1 MKPIGTIFGLAGL
14 ATLPFLCVTLCC
26 QEAAHPYT
34 AHTDTAQTRTL
45 IFDTPS
51 GVHPPDKDGP
61 QSIQNT
67 LTMTVAGAGWSLGN
81 SGLWSVSQSEQMTAN
96 VFQRGIAHNLTLYLN
111 KHATGDA
118 AGFYSYTFSDG
129 GVTAGSD
136 EGITNAN
143 FEGGETNGYYH
154 GTVAT
159 TSGQGDTTPT
169 LSFRTGNNALT
180 DGGILLD
187 IAKGTIA
194 CSLAG
199 ASSEFASKYVQQLP
213 TTCSTLPITSA
224 FGTMTTEI
232 PTQHTTA
239 DAPQS
244 VTVTFL
250 LGTIGGSTRAF
261 APGVAEMSGAFYPEQ
276 VAITAVQPPQG
287 GKQTITMKVRNPNPA
302 GSVLFQGGLAG
313 QYLSFDANLALSG
326 YRSSYMAL
334 GSVDGTHL
342 LYALL
347 YGGGIINTIPQ
358 SGNEAATTTGPNAGF
373 HLYPGAEIVR
383 NDPQAVHPTLEPNTV
398 RWEAGDVIENPH
410 PVQQAG
416 HGLWVT
422 TQRNSPC
429 NSSYGCEG
437 LEVDSSG
444 AGINGAFSLFYGR
457 NYGKDSQYFDG
468 GGPIAAPNFMTG
480 YGEFGND
487 WYLFYGPQHGGA
499 VIRIQNLANGIGAS
513 QWTTPIDVV
522 NFNSVGAG
530 HLTFTPSTATWGLNA
545 IRTSAITI
553 GNAQPSI
560 TGNQGRGPN
569 VLHCDA
575 GTFRAGHVFTI
586 AEDGSCQDGGALPAQ
601 TLAASLVTTSAGR
614 DLISMPGMTA
624 SGHCTLSPTNASAA
638 TSGGTYISAK
648 GPNTVTIA
656 HASTAGMAFDILCTP
671 Y

>member
-1 MKPIGTIFGLAGL
+1 VVSAPLWG
-14 ATLPFLCVTLCC
+14 
-26 QEAAHPYT
+26 QEAAQLG
-34 AHTDTAQTRTL
+34 TAQARTMNL
-45 IFDTPS
+45 TAPS
-51 GVHPPDKDGP
+51 GVHPPDRDGP
-61 QSIQNT
+61 QSSQNT
-67 LTMTVAGAGWSLGN
+67 LNMTVTGPGWSLGN
-81 SGLWSVSQSEQMTAN
+81 SGLWSVSQSEQMIAN
-96 VFQRGIAHNLTLYLN
+96 VFQRGIAHNMTLYMN
-111 KHATGDA
+111 KHATGDT

-154 GTVAT
+154 GTIAA
-159 TSGQGDTTPT
+159 TSGPGDTMPSLTFQ
-169 LSFRTGNNALT
+169 SGSKALT

-187 IAKGTIA
+187 ISKGTVA

-199 ASSEFASKYVQQLP
+199 SSSEFASRYVQQLP
-213 TTCSTLPITSA
+213 TTCATLPLTTA
-224 FGTMTTEI
+224 YGTLTKEI

-244 VTVTFL
+244 VTVTL
-250 LGTIGGSTRAF
+250 TLGTIGGSTRAF
-261 APGVAEMSGAFYPEQ
+261 TTGVAEMSGAFYPEQ
-276 VAITAVQPPQG
+276 VLISAVQLPVAGQ
-287 GKQTITMKVRNPNPA
+287 QTVTLKVRNPNPA
-302 GSVLFQGGLAG
+302 GSVLFEGGLAG

-347 YGGGIINTIPQ
+347 YGGGIINTLPQ
-358 SGNEAATTTGPNAGF
+358 LGNEAATTTGPNAGF

-383 NDPQAVHPTLEPNTV
+383 NDPEATHPTLEPNTV
-398 RWEAGDVIENPH
+398 PWEAGDLVENPH

-429 NSSYGCEG
+429 NASYGCEG

-487 WYLFYGPQHGGA
+487 WYLFHGPQHGGA
-499 VIRIQNLANGIGAS
+499 VIRIQNLANNIPAS

-522 NFNSVGAG
+522 NFNSVGGG
-530 HLTFTPSTATWGLNA
+530 HFTFTPSTSTWALNA
-545 IRTSAITI
+545 LRTSAITI

-575 GTFRAGHVFTI
+575 GTFKTGHVFTV
-586 AEDGSCQDGGALPAQ
+586 APDGSCQDGGVAPVP
-601 TLAASLVTTSAGR
+601 TLSASLVTTSAAS
-614 DLISMPGMTA
+614 DLVSLAGMTS
-624 SGHCTLSPTNASAA
+624 SGHCTISPTNASAA
-638 TSGGTYISAK
+638 TGVGTFISAK
-648 GPNTVTIA
+648 TANAVTVS
-656 HASTAGMAFDILCTP
+656 HPKMAGMSFDILCTP